1 MDTNDAYRLAR
12 RTMNEHG
19 LQDWRFQFDNA
30 ISRFG
35 LCSFTK
41 KTISLSRKL
50 TELNPEDEVRD
61 TILHEVAHAL
71 AGSKA
76 GHGPEWRRVARSIG
90 CNANRTHEAV
100 MPPQK
105 WTVVCP
111 HCNISAQRSRKGKR
125 PVACARCCNLFNGG
139 RFDDRF
145 TLVWVD
151 NARTRV

>member
-12 RTMNEHG
+12 RTMDEHG
-19 LQDWRFQFDNA
+19 LYDWNFRFDNA
-30 ISRFG
+30 IARFG

-50 TELNPEDEVRD
+50 TELNPEDEVLD

-71 AGSKA
+71 AGNKA

-90 CNANRTHEAV
+90 CNANRVHEAV

-105 WTVVCP
+105 WTVTCP
-111 HCNISAQRSRKGKR
+111 NCSKTAQRSRKGKR
-125 PVACARCCNLFNGG
+125 PVACARCCNTFNGG
-139 RFDDRF
+139 KFDASF

-151 NARTRV
+151 NALTRV